1 MQIGYLTQKIPD
13 QPVNRYSF
21 FVVLLYRGSPPIRK
35 VQQDIQWNVSLSP
48 REIWRIGSMD
58 TLICEDIPK

>member
-1 MQIGYLTQKIPD
+1 MLLKDKMMQIGYLTQKIPD

-48 REIWRIGSMD
+48 R
-58 TLICEDIPK
+58 